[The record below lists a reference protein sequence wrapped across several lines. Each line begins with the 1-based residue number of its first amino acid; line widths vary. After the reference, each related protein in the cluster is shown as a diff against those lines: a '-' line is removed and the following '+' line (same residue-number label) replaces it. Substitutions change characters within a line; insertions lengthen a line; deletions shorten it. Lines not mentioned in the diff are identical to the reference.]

1 MEVVAD
7 SFELRFFR
15 LLAPRQVFPREWW
28 LEQALEWAKLFRH
41 RVRTLYNFPPK
52 KKPNV
57 ILSRNL
63 RDKGVMQCR
72 RCRTCKSVPRFSK
85 CILMCV
91 LIPRNVFPL

>member
-15 LLAPRQVFPREWW
+15 SLAPRQGFPREWW

-52 KKPNV
+52 KKAK
-57 ILSRNL
+57 
-63 RDKGVMQCR
+63 RDFIKEFTR
-72 RCRTCKSVPRFSK
+72 
-85 CILMCV
+85 
-91 LIPRNVFPL
+91 